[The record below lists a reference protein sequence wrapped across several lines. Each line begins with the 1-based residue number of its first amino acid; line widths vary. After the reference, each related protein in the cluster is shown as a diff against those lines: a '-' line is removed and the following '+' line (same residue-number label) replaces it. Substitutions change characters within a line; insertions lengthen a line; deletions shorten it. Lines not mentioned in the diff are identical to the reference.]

1 MPRAKLDHSALFGF
15 VLQEIAETAASV
27 KLLLAKGAEARPG
40 KGVMFNASPLF
51 LAAFAGDRESVRL
64 LLAAGA
70 DVNRKMN
77 MLGFFPNSPLFVAVS
92 LGDAEMVNILLDAHA
107 NIREKDQ
114 DGLTALHWAVLADHP
129 EVVKTLAA
137 HGAELNPVDRF
148 GYTPLLYAAHVDFG
162 DADTAKVLLAAGADA
177 HIKNKDG
184 KTAAALA
191 QDYPQ
196 LHAALGAKP

>member
-1 MPRAKLDHSALFGF
+1 TG
-15 VLQEIAETAASV
+15 VLY
-27 KLLLAKGAEARPG
+27 
-40 KGVMFNASPLF
+40 NASPLF
-51 LAAFAGDRESVRL
+51 LAAMAGDRDLVKL
-64 LLAAGA
+64 FLAKGA

-77 MLGFFPNSPLFVAVS
+77 LLGVFANSALLASVS
-92 LGDAEMVNILLDAHA
+92 MADAEMVALLLGAGAD
-107 NIREKDQ
+107 IKEKDQ

-129 EVVKTLAA
+129 DVVKTLVA

-177 HIKNKDG
+177 KVKTKEG
-184 KTAAALA
+184 KTAAMLA

-196 LHAALGAKP
+196 LRAAFA